1 MPSTKTAASACSAL
15 FHQPTGFEHD
25 LYRVARFGE
34 NVICACTDRAI
45 EILSIAVA
53 GDRQERNGAGPKIR
67 AEAPAQLDAVDAGNR
82 DVREDEIRKSRQRF
96 LERLKTVVRLLDDE
110 PFALE
115 DVRIKLTHLR
125 VVFDDQDEPRA
136 TRRIEARGHLDFDV
150 KVDRKRQ
157 QARLAYG
164 GAASPLA

>member
-67 AEAPAQLDAVDAGNR
+67 AQAPAQLDAVDAGNR

-115 DVRIKLTHLR
+115 DVRIKLT
-125 VVFDDQDEPRA
+125 
-136 TRRIEARGHLDFDV
+136 RIEARGHLDFDV